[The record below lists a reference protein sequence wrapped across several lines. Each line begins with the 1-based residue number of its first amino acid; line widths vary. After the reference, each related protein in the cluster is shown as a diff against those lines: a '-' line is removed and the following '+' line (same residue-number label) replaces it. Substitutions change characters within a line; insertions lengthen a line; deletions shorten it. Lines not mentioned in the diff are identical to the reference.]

1 MFRLALLLA
10 PLLAFGADV
19 TCPPSMDT
27 RQQASSPPA
36 EWTVSRDDGAS
47 HLAGITIYDGP
58 PSEQA
63 SLVYDNRT
71 SGKGTWAAV
80 WTFPAGPPRPYF
92 LACSYEGTKLILSR
106 QLPAATKE
114 CRVVYKS
121 HETVA
126 GLPAIVS
133 VACR

>member
-10 PLLAFGADV
+10 PLVAFPADV
-19 TCPPSMDT
+19 TCPTAIDT

-36 EWTVSRDDGAS
+36 EWTVSREDGAS
-47 HLAGITIYDGP
+47 HLAGITIYDGR

-63 SLVYDNRT
+63 SLVYDDRIA
-71 SGKGTWAAV
+71 GKGTWTAV
-80 WTFPAGPPRPYF
+80 WSFPSGATRPIY

-106 QLPAATKE
+106 RLPASTRE
-114 CRVVYKS
+114 CRVVYRS
-121 HETVA
+121 RETVA

-133 VACR
+133 VACW